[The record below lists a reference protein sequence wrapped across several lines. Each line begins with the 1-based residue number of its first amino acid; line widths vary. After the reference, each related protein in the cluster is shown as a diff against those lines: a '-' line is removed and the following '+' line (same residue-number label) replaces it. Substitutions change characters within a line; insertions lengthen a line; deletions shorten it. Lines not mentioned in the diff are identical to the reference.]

1 MIGTVTARSRQARAV
16 GLLAAG
22 LLLGAPGCRRDT
34 PQEAEAPAPAGTPE
48 EVSFTADQIAHGGVR
63 WSTVAATSMA
73 DSTEL
78 PGHLVVDEDRTA
90 RLSPAVKGRVTG
102 VRANAGETV
111 TKGQVLVTLQSEES
125 AARRAELQ
133 RASAELAER
142 EAARIYARSAR
153 ARAERLLDLK
163 AGSAQDVERT
173 RADEAAAESAVQQAQ
188 AAVEHARTVLAMFDI
203 DADTGQIQLRSP
215 IAGVVVTRDA
225 VQGAVIEA
233 GASALVVTDPAS
245 LWLEF
250 GAPDGIANAL
260 APGQHVRFVVPA
272 FPDRFDARILG
283 ANGAVDPTTRL
294 VTVRAAVANAGRKL
308 RPEMFTTVQ
317 LATSAPRSV
326 IAIPHDAV
334 QLLDERPVV
343 FIAEPDGK
351 GGATFKRRAVKTGSD
366 TGGQTQVTDGI
377 AAGDV
382 VVTDG
387 AFAVKSA
394 LARGKMP
401 AGG

>member
-1 MIGTVTARSRQARAV
+1 MIGSFPARSRPTRWLGWLAAAF
-16 GLLAAG
+16 LLA
-22 LLLGAPGCRRDT
+22 APGCRRDT
-34 PQEAEAPAPAGTPE
+34 PREAESPAPAGTPE
-48 EVSFTADQIAHGGVR
+48 QISLTADQIAHGGVR
-63 WSTVAATSMA
+63 WSAVVATSMA
-73 DSTEL
+73 DRTEL
-78 PGHLVVDEDRTA
+78 PGRLVVDDDRTA

-102 VRANAGETV
+102 VRANTGDAVV
-111 TKGQVLVTLQSEES
+111 TGQVLVTLQSEES
-125 AARRAELQ
+125 AAQRAELQ

-142 EAARIYARSAR
+142 EAARTYARSAR

-163 AGSAQDVERT
+163 AGSAQDVERA
-173 RADEAAAESAVQQAQ
+173 RADEAAAESAVRQAQ
-188 AAVEHARTVLAMFDI
+188 AAVEHTRTALAMFDI
-203 DADTGQIQLRSP
+203 DADTGQIQLRAP

-233 GASALVVTDPAS
+233 GASALVITDPAS

-250 GAPDGIANAL
+250 GAPDGIASAL
-260 APGQHVRFVVPA
+260 APGQHVRFVVAA
-272 FPDRFDARILG
+272 FPAPFDARILR

-294 VTVRAAVANAGRKL
+294 VTVRAAVGNAGRKL
-308 RPEMFTTVQ
+308 RPEMFTTVE
-317 LATSAPRSV
+317 LETSAARSGFAVPR
-326 IAIPHDAV
+326 DAV

-343 FIAEPDGK
+343 FIAKPDGK
-351 GGATFKRRAVKTGSD
+351 GGATFTRRAVTTGSD
-366 TGGQTQVTDGI
+366 AGGQTQVTEGI

-394 LARGKMP
+394 FARGKMP